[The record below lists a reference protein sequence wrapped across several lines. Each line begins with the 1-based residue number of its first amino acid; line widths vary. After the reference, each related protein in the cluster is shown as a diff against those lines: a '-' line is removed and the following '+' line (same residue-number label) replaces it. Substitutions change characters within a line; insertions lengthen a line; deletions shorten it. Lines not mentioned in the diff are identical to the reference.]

1 MIQLMF
7 GIEWE
12 QPAIIAAALAQ
23 AAVHKDS
30 VGNFLKLSEAAA
42 ETSPEMPP
50 ILDLFE
56 EVRNNEKL
64 RSYVTTV
71 DGPNTTNLVTE
82 GIEDAVEMAKKVRV
96 RESELEERT
105 AEMVHASLYVASA
118 AAAAGGGQGGDKEP
132 RYDFY
137 LM

>member
-1 MIQLMF
+1 MF

-30 VGNFLKLSEAAA
+30 LGNFLKLSDAAA
-42 ETSPEMPP
+42 AQAPQMPP
-50 ILDLFE
+50 ILDLFA
-56 EVRNNEKL
+56 EVRENEKL
-64 RSYVTTV
+64 KSHVTTV
-71 DGPNTTNLVTE
+71 DGPNTANLVTK
-82 GIEDAVEMAKKVRV
+82 GIEDAVEMAKRVRV
-96 RESELEERT
+96 REGELDERT
-105 AEMVHASLYVASA
+105 AEMTQASLYVAASA
-118 AAAAGGGQGGDKEP
+118 AVAGGGQGGDKEP

>member
-1 MIQLMF
+1 MF

-23 AAVHKDS
+23 AAVHKDNLS
-30 VGNFLKLSEAAA
+30 NFLTLSEAAA
-42 ETSPEMPP
+42 ATSPQMPP
-50 ILDLFE
+50 ILDLFADA
-56 EVRNNEKL
+56 RANEKL
-64 RSYVTTV
+64 KSYVTTT
-71 DGPNTTNLVTE
+71 DGPNTRNLVTE
-82 GIEDAVEMAKKVRV
+82 GIEDVLELTKRVRV
-96 RESELEERT
+96 REGELEERT

-118 AAAAGGGQGGDKEP
+118 AAAAGGGQGGNKEP

>member
-1 MIQLMF
+1 MF

-30 VGNFLKLSEAAA
+30 LGNFFKLSDAAA
-42 ETSPEMPP
+42 ATSPQMPP

-56 EVRNNEKL
+56 DARENEKL

-71 DGPNTTNLVTE
+71 DGPNTRNLVTD
-82 GIEDAVEMAKKVRV
+82 GIEDAVEMAKRVRV
-96 RESELEERT
+96 REDEFEERM
-105 AEMVHASLYVASA
+105 AEMVHAAVYIASSA
-118 AAAAGGGQGGDKEP
+118 ATAGGAQGGDKEP